1 MTALRINEHPVLN
14 FPERKQV
21 KFTFEGKEYSGFEGE
36 PIAAAL
42 HAAGIRTLRRSPQ
55 KNRARGFFCAIGRCS
70 SCIME
75 VDGQINIMT
84 CITPLKEGMTVR
96 MQKGHGVIVA

>member
-1 MTALRINEHPVLN
+1 MSSLRIEVHPVLE
-14 FPERKQV
+14 FPHQKKV
-21 KFTFEGKEYSGFEGE
+21 KFFFEDKEYEGFEGE

-42 HAAGIRTLRRSPQ
+42 HAAGIKMLRRSPQ

-75 VDGQINIMT
+75 VDGEINVMT
-84 CITPLKEGMTVR
+84 CITPLKEGMHVK
-96 MQKGHGVIVA
+96 MQKGHGTINP

>member
-1 MTALRINEHPVLN
+1 MSSLRIEEHPVLT
-14 FPERKQV
+14 FPERKEV
-21 KFTFEGKEYSGFEGE
+21 TFFFEDREYKGFEGE

-42 HAAGIRTLRRSPQ
+42 HAAGVKTLRRSPQ
-55 KNRARGFFCAIGRCS
+55 KDRARGFFCAIGRCS

-84 CITPLKEGMTVR
+84 CITPLRAGMRVY
-96 MQKGHGVIVA
+96 MQKGHGVIKP

>member
-1 MTALRINEHPVLN
+1 MTSLRIEHHPVLN
-14 FPERKQV
+14 FPERKIV
-21 KFTFEGKEYSGFEGE
+21 NFNFEGKQYQGFAGE

-42 HAAGIRTLRRSPQ
+42 HAAGIRTLRHSPQ

-75 VDGQINIMT
+75 VDGQINTMT
-84 CITPLKEGMTVR
+84 CITPLAEGMHIK
-96 MQKGHGVIVA
+96 MQKGHGTIKA

>member
-1 MTALRINEHPVLN
+1 MTSLRIQDHPVLS
-14 FPERKQV
+14 FPERKVVSFFFDDRTYQ
-21 KFTFEGKEYSGFEGE
+21 GFEGE

-42 HAAGIRTLRRSPQ
+42 HAAGVKTLRHSPQ

-75 VDGQINIMT
+75 VDGHINTMT
-84 CITPLKEGMTVR
+84 CITPLKEGMKIR
-96 MQKGHGVIVA
+96 MQKGHGVIKP

>member
-1 MTALRINEHPVLN
+1 MSSLRITSHPILE
-14 FPERKQV
+14 FEKKEKV
-21 KFTFEGKEYSGFEGE
+21 KFYFEDKELEGFAGE

-42 HAAGIRTLRRSPQ
+42 HAAGVKMLRRSPQ

-75 VDGQINIMT
+75 VDGQINTMT
-84 CITPLKEGMTVR
+84 CITPLKAGMQVK
-96 MQKGHGVIVA
+96 MQKGHGVIKP

>member
-1 MTALRINEHPVLN
+1 MSSLRIEKHPVLS
-14 FPERKQV
+14 FPERKLV
-21 KFTFEGKEYSGFEGE
+21 KFFFDNEEYQGYEGE

-42 HAAGIRTLRRSPQ
+42 HAAGVKTLRRSPQ

-84 CITPLKEGMTVR
+84 CITPLQEGMRIR
-96 MQKGHGVIVA
+96 MQKGHGTITA

>member
-1 MTALRINEHPVLN
+1 MKSLRIKAHPVLE
-14 FPERKQV
+14 FPEKKKV
-21 KFTFEGKEYSGFEGE
+21 KFFFEDRELEGYEGE

-42 HAAGIRTLRRSPQ
+42 HAAGIRTLRRSPH

-75 VDGQINIMT
+75 VDGEINTMT
-84 CITPLKEGMTVR
+84 CITPLKEGMKVK
-96 MQKGHGVIVA
+96 MQKGHGVIKP

>member
-1 MTALRINEHPVLN
+1 MQSLRIQEHPVLK
-14 FPERKQV
+14 FPERKLV
-21 KFTFEGKEYSGFEGE
+21 KFFFDDRAYEGYEGE

-42 HAAGIRTLRRSPQ
+42 HAAGVRTLRRSPQ

-75 VDGQINIMT
+75 VDGQVNIMT
-84 CITPLKEGMTVR
+84 CITPLKEGMKIR
-96 MQKGHGVIVA
+96 MQKGHGVIHP